1 MTRIRK
7 NRAGGAVRRQNID
20 TQGVRGPTRVSPW
33 VGLLSQARAAAQ
45 RTEWDVAARLY
56 QQVLERQPDQP
67 EALEALGTTLLRLQ
81 QPAQAARWLD
91 RARQRMPES
100 ARLLGLLARAQ
111 RQSGAPADAIETYR
125 RALAVDAR
133 QAELWVELGL
143 AQNEAREPVAAIE
156 SFSKAIQ
163 LEPHSARPWHA
174 LGQALSA
181 AGKPAEALQSERRAL
196 TLNPWLAEAHLGE
209 AALLERAG
217 AHGAAML
224 GFFVASV
231 LPNAPLAATVNLTR
245 LEGGPEG
252 QGAETRAA
260 CAELAE
266 ELRAA
271 RESAPLA
278 QALAHRLSEQQREP
292 AAVVCLQHALGLEPS
307 VARGLELAQALWRVG
322 QHDRAQSQLLAVLD
336 VAPHDVDTYR
346 LLGGWL
352 ASELRFGASEERW
365 QRLITNCPEDVVAL
379 VNLGAAA
386 QRIGRPSEA
395 VALQKRALAL
405 RPDLVEPYINL
416 GAALCDQG
424 SVDEAMAAH
433 RQVLKLE
440 PRRWAVRSNLL
451 LNAHFDPGA
460 SPDEL
465 LAQHRDFGRALCE
478 WIGPA
483 RGGFEQNPEPERR
496 LRIGYVSPDFN
507 DHPVSYFI
515 EPVLMHHEQRSFEI
529 YCYSDVARADA
540 TTARLRRLPAVYRA
554 CAADDDT
561 ALCERIRADRI
572 DILVDLAGHGLN
584 NRLPVFARK
593 PSPVQVT
600 WLGYFDTTGLPT
612 MDYRIADAHSVP
624 SGAERLFVEHVVRLP
639 RSATCFLPR
648 HDLAVTPPPCLRRPH
663 VTFGCFSNPAKI
675 NRDTAATFGRIL
687 RASPDS
693 RLLLKYHTFA
703 DPGIQARFVRW
714 FAEEGIGRE
723 RILFQGHA
731 PVEEFLATYGEVDIA
746 LDPFPYSGETT
757 ALHTLWMGV
766 PLVAL
771 EGKTV
776 AQRLASRVLRV
787 AELHDWVARSTDEYV
802 RIAQR
807 LAADREAL
815 AATRRTTRDRLRAS
829 PLLDHRGFTR
839 DLEAAYRLMWQ
850 RWCASVNLGLGQGR
864 AAVAL

>member
-1 MTRIRK
+1 
-7 NRAGGAVRRQNID
+7 VRRQNID
-20 TQGVRGPTRVSPW
+20 TPAEGGPTRVSPW

-45 RTEWDVAARLY
+45 RAEWDVAARLY
-56 QQVLERQPDQP
+56 REVLTQKPDQP

-91 RARQRMPES
+91 RARQGTPSS

-111 RQSGAPADAIETYR
+111 RQSGALADAIETYR
-125 RALAVDAR
+125 RALAVDPR

-143 AQNEAREPVAAIE
+143 AQNEAREPLAAVE

-163 LEPHSARPWHA
+163 IEPHSARLWHA
-174 LGQALSA
+174 LAHALSA
-181 AGKPAEALQSERRAL
+181 AGRPAEALQAERRAL
-196 TLNPWLAEAHLGE
+196 AHNPWLAEAHLGE

-217 AHGAAML
+217 AHGAALL
-224 GFFVASV
+224 GYFVASL
-231 LPNAPLAATVNLTR
+231 LPDAPLAASANLAR
-245 LEGGPEG
+245 LGTGPEG
-252 QGAETRAA
+252 LDAATRAA
-260 CAELAE
+260 CAEVAE
-266 ELRAA
+266 EVGAA
-271 RESAPLA
+271 RTSASL
-278 QALAHRLSEQQREP
+278 ALALARQLSEQQREP

-307 VARGLELAQALWRVG
+307 IGVGLELAQALWRIG
-322 QHDRAQSQLLAVLD
+322 QHDRAQSQLLAALD
-336 VAPHDVDTYR
+336 SSPGDVEIYR

-352 ASELRFGASEERW
+352 ASELRFSAGEERW
-365 QRLITNCPEDVVAL
+365 QRLIADCPQDVVAL

-386 QRIGRPSEA
+386 QRMGRPSDA
-395 VALQKRALAL
+395 VLLGRRALAL
-405 RPDLVEPYINL
+405 QPDLVEAYINL

-424 SVDEAMAAH
+424 SIDEAMAAH
-433 RQVLKLE
+433 AQVLKLE

-460 SPDEL
+460 SPEEL
-465 LAQHRDFGRALCE
+465 SSRHREFGRALCE

-483 RGGFEQNPEPERR
+483 RSGFDQSPDPERR

-515 EPVLMHHEQRSFEI
+515 EPVLAHHEQKHFEI

-540 TTARLRRLPAVYRA
+540 TTARLRRLPVVYRT
-554 CAADDDT
+554 CAEDDDT
-561 ALCERIRADRI
+561 ALAERIRGDGI

-624 SGAERLFVEHVVRLP
+624 SGAERLFVEQVVRLP

-648 HDLAVTPPPCLRRPH
+648 HDAPISPPPCLRRQH

-675 NRDTAATFGRIL
+675 NRDVAATFGRIL
-687 RASPDS
+687 RASADS

-731 PVEEFLATYGEVDIA
+731 PVEAFLATYGEVDIA

-787 AELHDWVARSTDEYV
+787 AGLDDWVARSTDEYV

-807 LAADREAL
+807 LGADRDAL
-815 AATRRTTRDRLRAS
+815 AAARQTTRDRLRAS

-839 DLEAAYRLMWQ
+839 ELEAAYRLMWQ
-850 RWCASVNLGLGQGR
+850 RWCASANLGLGR
-864 AAVAL
+864 AAAVL